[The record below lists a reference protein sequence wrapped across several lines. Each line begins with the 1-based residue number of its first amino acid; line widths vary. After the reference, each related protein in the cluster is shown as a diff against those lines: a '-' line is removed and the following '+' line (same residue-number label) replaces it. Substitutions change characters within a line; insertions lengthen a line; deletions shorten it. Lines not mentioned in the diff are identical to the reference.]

1 MDSTALLH
9 SYIKKFREVPEE
21 VLKPEELGFRLVT
34 EEGSLQQSV
43 MKGEVKIEDLKFT
56 VIKNIVTQFHEL
68 NN

>member
-68 NN
+68 NY